1 MALEHNHN
9 LVAPGLGDRRVLQAE
24 VLWMGTYVDFGAA
37 PNFAGNGGLGAFNA
51 TAFGMFISL
60 AGKADRRVTATEKQA

>member
-24 VLWMGTYVDFGAA
+24 VLWMGTYVDFGTA
-37 PNFAGNGGLGAFNA
+37 PNF
-51 TAFGMFISL
+51 L
-60 AGKADRRVTATEKQA
+60 AEVAAWGRLTRLPLECLFPWRGKLIGE

>member
-9 LVAPGLGDRRVLQAE
+9 LVAPGLGDRRVLQAK
-24 VLWMGTYVDFGAA
+24 VLWM
-37 PNFAGNGGLGAFNA
+37 GAFNA

>member
-24 VLWMGTYVDFGAA
+24 VLWMGTYVDFCAA
-37 PNFAGNGGLGAFNA
+37 PNFAGNGGLGRLTRLPLECLFPWR
-51 TAFGMFISL
+51 
-60 AGKADRRVTATEKQA
+60 GKLIGE

>member
-9 LVAPGLGDRRVLQAE
+9 LVAPGLDDRRVLQAE

-37 PNFAGNGGLGAFNA
+37 PNF
-51 TAFGMFISL
+51 L
-60 AGKADRRVTATEKQA
+60 AEVAVRGRLTRLPLECLFPWRGKLIGE

>member
-24 VLWMGTYVDFGAA
+24 VLWMGTYVDFVTA
-37 PNFAGNGGLGAFNA
+37 PNF
-51 TAFGMFISL
+51 L
-60 AGKADRRVTATEKQA
+60 AEVAVWGRLTRLPL